1 MRTVKLLSLLTL
13 ASLPM
18 FAGFDGTASITY
30 VPVNATPTLSE
41 TMLIALGL
49 LLPVVAF
56 RSMRNMKGGRS
67 MAALLIF
74 GGLLATEA
82 ITGYKMLPRAEAVVN
97 NVMTNAAGG
106 TLSNI
111 NVNVGS
117 PVTVTNSTNV
127 NMLLQSVNWTNLLSG
142 RVPRTNNAD
151 CRQGSV
157 VNAAGTC
164 TLALLNNNPGE

>member
-1 MRTVKLLSLLTL
+1 MKTVKRLFLLAL
-13 ASLPM
+13 ASFPA
-18 FAGFDGTASITY
+18 FAGFDATASITY

-74 GGLLATEA
+74 GGLLVTEA
-82 ITGYKMLPRAEAVVN
+82 VTGYKMLPRAQAVVN
-97 NVMTNAAGG
+97 NVMTNPAGG
-106 TLSNI
+106 TLSGI
-111 NVNVGS
+111 NVSVGS

-127 NMLLQSVNWTNLLSG
+127 NMLLQTVSWTNLLSG
-142 RVPRTNNAD
+142 IVPRTGGSF
-151 CRQGSV
+151 CTQGAI

-164 TLALLNNNPGE
+164 TLAVLNNNN